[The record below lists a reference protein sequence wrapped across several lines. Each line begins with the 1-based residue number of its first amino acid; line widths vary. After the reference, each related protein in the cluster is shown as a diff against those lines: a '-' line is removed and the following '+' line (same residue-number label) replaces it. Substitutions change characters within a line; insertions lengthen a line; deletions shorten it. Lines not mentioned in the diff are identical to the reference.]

1 MFCVI
6 LCTTKSERFKIK
18 VSHLHLDVED
28 APLLLDLFLDG
39 SHGLVQDRQTFCA
52 LQGGGRHHVARR
64 SDQVDLRQQ
73 DHNKSLVEQPK
84 QFSENILKNK
94 SQFVARLDGHGFC
107 GAAETGSQS
116 FLHRIDALIPVTRHL
131 DVYDKDAE
139 SLRCSPVVE
148 QE

>member
-84 QFSENILKNK
+84 QFSETPLKT
-94 SQFVARLDGHGFC
+94 SRSLW
-107 GAAETGSQS
+107 
-116 FLHRIDALIPVTRHL
+116 LALMGM
-131 DVYDKDAE
+131 A
-139 SLRCSPVVE
+139 SVE
-148 QE
+148 QPRPALRASFTASMPSYP